1 VDFAT
6 GTGAAIEH
14 LIHLGKLKPGAM
26 VYGVDIDLESLAIA
40 QTKYAEFLEESAV
53 DITVRFMQGSVEDI
67 PLPSGSQELVTF
79 LNSAHLTN
87 LERSLAEASRLLK
100 SGGTLLL
107 NTAYEATL
115 SYPPGTERHWGL
127 MVAGARRLAKDRG
140 HSGDIPNPVNLLKYS
155 ADDFRNLARC
165 AGFADVTTEHHT
177 VQMDLPAILAI
188 FGYEGFA
195 TGAFPGVDVDFAIAC
210 LQESAH
216 NYFERMKAKGLSA
229 VPRTWMFLEAR
240 KA

>member
-1 VDFAT
+1 
-6 GTGAAIEH
+6 
-14 LIHLGKLKPGAM
+14 M
-26 VYGVDIDLESLAIA
+26 
-40 QTKYAEFLEESAV
+40 
-53 DITVRFMQGSVEDI
+53 
-67 PLPSGSQELVTF
+67 
-79 LNSAHLTN
+79 NSAHLTN
-87 LERSLAEASRLLK
+87 LERSLAEASRLLQ

-127 MVAGARRLAKDRG
+127 MIAGARRLAKDRG

-165 AGFADVTTEHHT
+165 AGFADVRTEHHT

-210 LQESAH
+210 LQESAPQLFRAH
-216 NYFERMKAKGLSA
+216 EGQRRFRRPADLDVPASTQSLGIVNTKDDREHRERNLPSLCSLCLCGDLSLLHSA
-229 VPRTWMFLEAR
+229 PG
-240 KA
+240 